1 MNGPDAIETT
11 GQAAPE
17 GMPPTAR
24 LLLRVVIIMGV
35 VLLLLFV
42 ALVGG
47 IIWKS
52 ARKAEPMADAPP
64 PQISLGLPQDAEI
77 RSTALDGDRL
87 VINTGREVV
96 IVDIRKNAIVS
107 RVSVSP

>member
-1 MNGPDAIETT
+1 
-11 GQAAPE
+11 
-17 GMPPTAR
+17 MPPTAR

-87 VINTGREVV
+87 LINTGREVV

-107 RVSVSP
+107 RVAVSP